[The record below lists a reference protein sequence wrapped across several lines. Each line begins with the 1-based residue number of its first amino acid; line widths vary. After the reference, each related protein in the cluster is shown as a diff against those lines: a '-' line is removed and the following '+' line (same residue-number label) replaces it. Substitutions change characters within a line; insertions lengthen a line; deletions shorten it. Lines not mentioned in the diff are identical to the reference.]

1 MAVEC
6 PAPYLPPLAAYPL
19 PLTLPIHRS
28 PLPFHRLPL
37 PIHPPPPPLPSSV
50 QGLNSADIAAV
61 LSATAD
67 AFADL
72 DALRLACG
80 SDVGAAATRH
90 QQTRALLTGAWR
102 RFVVV
107 IGSCALRIAT
117 RMQTGMS
124 PSHIGRN
131 ASNPW

>member
-1 MAVEC
+1 MRLKWSRAAV
-6 PAPYLPPLAAYPL
+6 PDIVRAPPSRNSHPFLRASQPLIHPS
-19 PLTLPIHRS
+19 PLTAA
-28 PLPFHRLPL
+28 
-37 PIHPPPPPLPSSV
+37 
-50 QGLNSADIAAV
+50 QGLNSADIAAL

-67 AFADL
+67 AFGDL